1 VGLASL
7 ATAWCTAKIGPLLAN
22 DGIDGFTID
31 GRVLAFALL
40 ASMATAIVFGVLPA
54 LRGSRVDVAGTL
66 KEGAGGLSSGA
77 SRMRLTGLLVT
88 VEVAL
93 SVVLVTSGGLLLNS
107 IREYWRFDW
116 GIPLDH
122 RMAMQVTPIERNYDT
137 DSKLLRF
144 YGQLLA
150 RAREL
155 PGVESAALVNSMPL
169 HMGAYNVPV
178 RAEGP
183 EPIQAGYR
191 VISPGYHSTA
201 GLALRTGRSFSESD
215 SEGRPQVALIS
226 ESLAS
231 KLWPGGN
238 AIGSRLQVN
247 GDFRTVVG
255 ITADVPQDLLK
266 KPNYEVSVP
275 YLQAPPKSIRILVR
289 VPGDPAA
296 AAAALRTAVR
306 SLDPDL
312 PLGEIQTLRATKEQ
326 LGARFEFIMV
336 LLCSFAVS
344 ALVLAVAGIY
354 GVTSRA
360 VAIRTREIGIRI
372 ALGADP
378 RRVVRQVLKGGLKLA
393 LAGTVVGSL
402 LSLMMIKV
410 LLSKIWWMSP
420 VSSFA
425 WIAPV
430 ALLMALLAV
439 TASLQ
444 PARRA
449 TRIATVLAL
458 RAE

>member
-1 VGLASL
+1 
-7 ATAWCTAKIGPLLAN
+7 
-22 DGIDGFTID
+22 
-31 GRVLAFALL
+31 
-40 ASMATAIVFGVLPA
+40 
-54 LRGSRVDVAGTL
+54 
-66 KEGAGGLSSGA
+66 
-77 SRMRLTGLLVT
+77 
-88 VEVAL
+88 
-93 SVVLVTSGGLLLNS
+93 
-107 IREYWRFDW
+107 
-116 GIPLDH
+116 
-122 RMAMQVTPIERNYDT
+122 
-137 DSKLLRF
+137 
-144 YGQLLA
+144 
-150 RAREL
+150 
-155 PGVESAALVNSMPL
+155 
-169 HMGAYNVPV
+169 
-178 RAEGP
+178 
-183 EPIQAGYR
+183 
-191 VISPGYHSTA
+191 
-201 GLALRTGRSFSESD
+201 
-215 SEGRPQVALIS
+215 
-226 ESLAS
+226 
-231 KLWPGGN
+231 
-238 AIGSRLQVN
+238 
-247 GDFRTVVG
+247 
-255 ITADVPQDLLK
+255 
-266 KPNYEVSVP
+266 
-275 YLQAPPKSIRILVR
+275 
-289 VPGDPAA
+289 
-296 AAAALRTAVR
+296 LRTAVR